1 MRFVSMTLAVALLAA
16 CAPAEEAAEEHAGPT
31 LADFAGTWEMTT
43 TLEGVDDP
51 VTSTMTG
58 SADGS
63 GWVMMLEGRDPVP
76 LQVSVMGDSLIG
88 QTDQYESILRDG
100 VMVSIRTASV
110 LSGGMLQGAMVA
122 TYMVPDGEERVV
134 GTFHGMRMQE
144 H

>member
-1 MRFVSMTLAVALLAA
+1 MRSVSIALAVALLAG
-16 CAPAEEAAEEHAGPT
+16 CAPAEEAAEQAGPT

-43 TLEGVDDP
+43 TLAGVDDP

-63 GWVMMLEGRDPVP
+63 GWVMMLEDRDPIP
-76 LQVSVMGDSLIG
+76 IQVSVMGDSLIG
-88 QTDQYESILRDG
+88 QTAEYESILRDG

-122 TYMVPDGEERVV
+122 TYKLPDGEERVV

-144 H
+144 Q